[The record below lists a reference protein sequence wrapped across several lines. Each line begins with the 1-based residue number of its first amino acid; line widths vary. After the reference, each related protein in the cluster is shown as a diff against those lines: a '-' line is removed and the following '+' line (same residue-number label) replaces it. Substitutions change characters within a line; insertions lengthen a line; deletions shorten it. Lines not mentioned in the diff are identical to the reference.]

1 MKAPT
6 QRIRWAGFAALA
18 TSMLVAACGGGG
30 GGGSE
35 EAPLATRTCDQLASA
50 TVPAADIGLPTT
62 GAAVTTAVVL
72 PAGGSGPAA
81 HGPYCLVSGN
91 IRPVDA
97 SAPDIQFRLALP
109 NDWNGKVAMFGGGGW
124 NGFIFPLDGAAPL
137 SGSSSYA
144 TPLARG
150 YAVFAS
156 DSGHQ
161 TAAGVS
167 PAAFTSNA
175 EAYRNYVGDA
185 LKKTRDVA
193 MSLLTSRYGRAPGK
207 AYFMGSSKG
216 GGEAIT
222 VAQRWPADWDGII
235 AAAPGWNFTLV
246 GLHMLHASQ
255 VFAAPG
261 AWLNEGKRTVLYQA
275 ALEACDHLDGLRDA
289 VISNVQGCAAAFNPA
304 TASLSGVLLRCVG
317 GVDTGDT
324 CLSDTQ
330 LTALKKVSEPT
341 PLGYTL
347 GSGESSLPG
356 YPVYFADNGGGA
368 GDATQK
374 AFVALFGPLGMVPPA
389 YPLDL
394 ATMSVNWQLGDE
406 YGRYLLAGDPDF
418 TGALSLDIP
427 SGGGYRERLLRL
439 SALDAN
445 IADLTP
451 FQARQGKLLLLTGTA
466 DRLISPRSTEFL
478 YYRMQSAM
486 GAAKVDAFAR
496 FYQIPGEQ
504 HSPISPVFEGAWDK
518 LSALEDWAERGIDPA
533 DRLTMADEGGV
544 PGRTRPVCR
553 FPSWPKYKGTGDVNS
568 ASSFTCA
575 TS

>member
-1 MKAPT
+1 MKAYSH
-6 QRIRWAGFAALA
+6 RIRRAGFAALG
-18 TSMLVAACGGGG
+18 TSLLVAACGGG
-30 GGGSE
+30 SSDS
-35 EAPLATRTCDQLASA
+35 PIATRTCDQLASA
-50 TVPAADIGLPTT
+50 MVSAADIGLPTT
-62 GAAVTTAVVL
+62 GAAVSSAVAM
-72 PAGGSGPAA
+72 PAGGSGTGA

-97 SAPDIQFRLALP
+97 SAPDIQFQLALP

-124 NGFIFPLDGAAPL
+124 NGFIFPLTGAAPL
-137 SGSSSYA
+137 SGSSGYA

-167 PAAFTSNA
+167 QAAFGSNA
-175 EAYRNYVGDA
+175 EAYRNYIGDA

-193 MSLLTSRYGRAPGK
+193 TSLLSSRYGRAPSK
-207 AYFMGSSKG
+207 AYFLGSSKG

-235 AAAPGWNFTLV
+235 AAAPGWNFTMV

-261 AWLNEGKRTVLYQA
+261 AWLNEAKRTVLYQA
-275 ALEACDHLDGLRDA
+275 ALEACDNLDGLRDA
-289 VISNVQGCAAAFNPA
+289 VISNVQGCAATFDPA
-304 TASLSGVLLRCVG
+304 TASLAGVPLRCVG
-317 GVDTGDT
+317 GTDTGDS

-330 LTALKKVSEPT
+330 LTALRKVSEPT
-341 PLGYTL
+341 PLSYTL

-356 YPVYFADNGGGA
+356 YPVYYADNGGGA
-368 GDATQK
+368 GDAAQK
-374 AFVALFGPLGMVPPA
+374 AFVALFGPLGLVPPA
-389 YPLDL
+389 YPFDSS
-394 ATMSVNWQLGDE
+394 MSVNWQLGDE
-406 YGRYLLAGDPDF
+406 YTRYVLVGDPAF

-427 SGGGYRERLLRL
+427 SGGGYKDRLLAL

-451 FQARQGKLLLLTGTA
+451 FMAKQGKLLLLTGTA

-478 YYRMQSAM
+478 YSRMQSAM
-486 GAAKVDAFAR
+486 GAAKVDSFVR
-496 FYQIPGEQ
+496 FYQVPGEQ
-504 HSPISPVFEGAWDK
+504 HSPVSPVFEGAWDK
-518 LSALEDWAERGIDPA
+518 LTALEDWVERGIDPA

-553 FPSWPKYKGTGDVNS
+553 FPSWPKYKGSGDANS